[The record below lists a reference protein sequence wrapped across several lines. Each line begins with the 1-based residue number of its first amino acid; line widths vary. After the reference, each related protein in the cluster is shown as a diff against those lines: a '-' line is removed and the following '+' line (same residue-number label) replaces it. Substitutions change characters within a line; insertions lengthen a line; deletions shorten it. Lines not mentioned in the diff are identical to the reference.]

1 MAMGVEPVAIAVVIA
16 AALAIIFRRF
26 NQPTVTAY
34 ILTGIILGP
43 ALFNITSNSESVQL
57 FSELGLAFLLFL
69 IGLEMDVDDVR
80 EILRPTLLIGLVQ
93 MVFMFGSGLLIGQL
107 VGFTFIQS
115 VFSGIFLMF
124 SSTAV
129 VVKMLS
135 DKDQITSLPGRLN
148 VSILLLQDVVVVL
161 MLAVLNTGVSSF
173 SSFALGISETIV
185 FILFAAAF
193 SVFSSKYL
201 LKHLFNSY
209 AEEKHGFLIY
219 AVAWLFIFIEISQI
233 LNFSVEIGAFLA
245 GVGMGRLKISE
256 EVMERIRPLTDV
268 FMAVFFLG
276 VGLELTE
283 SAITAYWAE
292 ALIFSALIVP
302 LKFFSEFILT
312 DYSKFSPETSFMSSL
327 NMTQISEFS
336 IILASLAASKHF
348 ISSDFVGFATL
359 TAITTMTVSSYFIT
373 YNREIYS
380 RFDPY
385 LEFFRS
391 EDKTDVDVGKLSN
404 HAVLVGYDRMTSNV
418 LPAMEEVYDDI
429 LIIDSDP
436 DNVEELSRS
445 KYSYIYGDFRH
456 GEIRNSARL
465 QESNLVISVSADHNV
480 NLQILEDVEEVTT
493 FLKAK
498 SDDEALELY
507 ELGAHYVIRE
517 NILTAEKL
525 GNYLELYLEDRR
537 AFETEIKAEK
547 EKIRWYNR

>member
-1 MAMGVEPVAIAVVIA
+1 MIGVEPVAIAVVTA
-16 AALAIIFRRF
+16 AALAILFRRF

-69 IGLEMDVDDVR
+69 IGLEMDIGDVK
-80 EILRPTLLIGLVQ
+80 EILRPTLTIGIFQ
-93 MVFMFGSGLLIGQL
+93 MVFMLTSGFLIGQI
-107 VGFTFIQS
+107 VGFSFVQS

-161 MLAVLNTGVSSF
+161 ILAVLNTGF
-173 SSFALGISETIV
+173 SSLSGFALGISETML
-185 FILFAAAF
+185 FILLAAVF
-193 SVFSSKYL
+193 SVFSSRYL
-201 LKHLFNSY
+201 LKHLFDSY

-219 AVAWLFIFIEISQI
+219 AVAWLFIFIEISKI

-245 GVGMGRLKISE
+245 GVGLGSLKISE

-276 VGLELTE
+276 VGLKLTE
-283 SAITAYWAE
+283 SAIAAYWVE
-292 ALIFSALIVP
+292 SLIFAFLIVP
-302 LKFFSEFILT
+302 LKFLSEFLLT
-312 DYSKFSPETSFMSSL
+312 DYSKFSPETSFLSSL

-336 IILASLAASKHF
+336 IIVASLAASKEF
-348 ISSDFVGFATL
+348 VSIDFVGFATL
-359 TAITTMTVSSYFIT
+359 TAILTMTVSSYFIT
-373 YNREIYS
+373 YNREI
-380 RFDPY
+380 FDRLSPY
-385 LEFFRS
+385 LELFL
-391 EDKTDVDVGKLSN
+391 TDEKADTGVGKLSD

-418 LPAMEEVYDDI
+418 LPALEEIYEEI

-436 DNVEELSRS
+436 ANVEELSRS

-465 QESNLVISVSADHNV
+465 AEAQLVISVSADHNV
-480 NLQILEDVEEVTT
+480 NLQILEDLADATV

-498 SDDEALELY
+498 SDEEALELY

-525 GNYLELYLEDRR
+525 SNYIKLYLEDKDS
-537 AFETEIKAEK
+537 FEREVEAEK

>member
-1 MAMGVEPVAIAVVIA
+1 MIGVEPVAIAVVTA
-16 AALAIIFRRF
+16 AALAILFRRF

-69 IGLEMDVDDVR
+69 IGLEMDIGDVK
-80 EILRPTLLIGLVQ
+80 EILRPTLTIGIFQ
-93 MVFMFGSGLLIGQL
+93 MVFMLTSGFLIGQI
-107 VGFTFIQS
+107 VGFSFVQS

-161 MLAVLNTGVSSF
+161 ILAVLNTGF
-173 SSFALGISETIV
+173 SSLSGFALGISETML
-185 FILFAAAF
+185 FILLAAVL
-193 SVFSSKYL
+193 SVFSSRYL
-201 LKHLFNSY
+201 LKHLFDSY

-219 AVAWLFIFIEISQI
+219 AVAWLFIFIEISKI

-245 GVGMGRLKISE
+245 GVGLGSLKISE

-276 VGLELTE
+276 VGLKLTE
-283 SAITAYWAE
+283 SAIAAYWVE
-292 ALIFSALIVP
+292 SLIFAFLIVP
-302 LKFFSEFILT
+302 LKFLSEFLLT
-312 DYSKFSPETSFMSSL
+312 DYSKFSPETSFLSSL

-336 IILASLAASKHF
+336 IIVASLAASKEF
-348 ISSDFVGFATL
+348 VSIDFVGFATL
-359 TAITTMTVSSYFIT
+359 TAILTMTVSSYFIT
-373 YNREIYS
+373 YNREI
-380 RFDPY
+380 FDRLSPY
-385 LEFFRS
+385 LELFL
-391 EDKTDVDVGKLSN
+391 TDEKADTGVGKLSD

-418 LPAMEEVYDDI
+418 LPALEEIYEEI

-436 DNVEELSRS
+436 ANVEELSRS

-465 QESNLVISVSADHNV
+465 AEAQLVISVSADHNV
-480 NLQILEDVEEVTT
+480 NLQILEDLADATV

-498 SDDEALELY
+498 SDEEGLELY

-525 GNYLELYLEDRR
+525 SNYIKLYLEDKD
-537 AFETEIKAEK
+537 AFEREVEAEK